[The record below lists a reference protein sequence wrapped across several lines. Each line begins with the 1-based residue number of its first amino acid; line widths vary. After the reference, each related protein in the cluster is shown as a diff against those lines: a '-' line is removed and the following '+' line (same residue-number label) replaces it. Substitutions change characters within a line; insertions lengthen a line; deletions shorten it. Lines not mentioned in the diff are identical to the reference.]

1 MSNLDAELMA
11 ERLGLTEPLIRQL
24 QARGYF
30 ERLAIDEDELR
41 TRLAPRLS
49 RLLAQTK
56 LCQQLVRP
64 EPRRVIV
71 DRARD
76 DQLVGA
82 RLVHERLEPGTN
94 SFR

>member
-41 TRLAPRLS
+41 TRLSAAISAGSSKTR
-49 RLLAQTK
+49 A
-56 LCQQLVRP
+56 QQLVRP
-64 EPRRVIV
+64 EPSRVIV

-76 DQLVGA
+76 DDLVGA
-82 RLVHERLEPGTN
+82 RLGHERLEPLTN

>member
-41 TRLAPRLS
+41 TRLYRGYL
-49 RLLAQTK
+49 RWLIKAQ
-56 LCQQLVRP
+56 
-64 EPRRVIV
+64 
-71 DRARD
+71 RATR
-76 DQLVGA
+76 
-82 RLVHERLEPGTN
+82 TT
-94 SFR
+94 